1 MDCLLASSLRMEA
14 GIADLMQR
22 LHGGLQLCF
31 MRPSKGARVSQLEVA
46 NLPKKNKWRVAG
58 QHINLPIQRLSSALN
73 DDLELV

>member
-1 MDCLLASSLRMEA
+1 MEA

-31 MRPSKGARVSQLEVA
+31 MRPSKGARVSQIKTYHSQLEVA